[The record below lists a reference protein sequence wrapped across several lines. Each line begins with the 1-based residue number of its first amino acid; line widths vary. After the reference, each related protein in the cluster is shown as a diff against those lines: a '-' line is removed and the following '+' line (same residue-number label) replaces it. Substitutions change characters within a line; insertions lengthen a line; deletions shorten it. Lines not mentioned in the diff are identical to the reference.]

1 MSLQSPITL
10 ENIAERMANQEE
22 KYFNFSNTIKEYVDT
37 KMKELENSL
46 TTFSYQLENNEV
58 LTNEISTFK
67 SDLNLIKINLQS
79 NASLAKIEKVPIK
92 EEENK
97 DKVEKNEKNEITDK
111 LDIGLIDDRIKVIK
125 IFICFYYLLIKG
137 IRSN

>member
-1 MSLQSPITL
+1 
-10 ENIAERMANQEE
+10 
-22 KYFNFSNTIKEYVDT
+22 
-37 KMKELENSL
+37 MKELENSL